1 MLPGLDSAQVDYW
14 RQALADWKNSGESI
28 QAYCRARGFSP
39 GNYYTW
45 RRRLAQ
51 LDGTQPTSAPS
62 ASFVPLRVIA
72 DAVLEVV
79 LPTGVMVRVPTG
91 ADAAAVAK
99 LVAALGNA
107 SC

>member
-1 MLPGLDSAQVDYW
+1 MLPGLDAAQVDYW
-14 RQALADWKNSGESI
+14 RQALADWKSSGESI
-28 QAYCRARGFSP
+28 QAYCRARGFSA

-51 LDGTQPTSAPS
+51 RDGVQPTSVPPT
-62 ASFVPLRVIA
+62 SFVPLRVMA
-72 DAVLEVV
+72 EAVLEVV

-99 LVAALGNA
+99 LVAALGNS